1 MAYKM
6 ILNKEKFLKT
16 EFGGGLQ
23 ECIAAWDMYLT
34 KLSGLNYQPSG
45 EYAEMRKG
53 ATWCQAQWE
62 VYKAAMKQFYS
73 IEYNFTR
80 TDNYYGVCTEDET
93 DWLFKCY
100 RSERQYYR
108 VFLKEPTCVSGP
120 FTAAKIAK
128 LDEESDADLFGIF
141 TADEYK
147 ATFGLEVAMQL

>member
-16 EFGGGLQ
+16 EFGTGLQ

-80 TDNYYGVCTEDET
+80 TDNYYGVCIMAFVLRT
-93 DWLFKCY
+93 K
-100 RSERQYYR
+100 
-108 VFLKEPTCVSGP
+108 PTGSLSVIIPNGS
-120 FTAAKIAK
+120 II
-128 LDEESDADLFGIF
+128 ESF
-141 TADEYK
+141 
-147 ATFGLEVAMQL
+147 

>member
-16 EFGGGLQ
+16 EFGTGLQ

-100 RSERQYYR
+100 HSERQYYR
-108 VFLKEPTCVSGP
+108 VFFERAYLRKRSFYRRENC
-120 FTAAKIAK
+120 
-128 LDEESDADLFGIF
+128 
-141 TADEYK
+141 K
-147 ATFGLEVAMQL
+147 AGRGKRCGFIRSIYRG

>member
-1 MAYKM
+1 
-6 ILNKEKFLKT
+6 
-16 EFGGGLQ
+16 
-23 ECIAAWDMYLT
+23 
-34 KLSGLNYQPSG
+34 
-45 EYAEMRKG
+45 MRKG

-80 TDNYYGVCTEDET
+80 LIIIMAFVTEDET

-128 LDEESDADLFGIF
+128 MDEESDADLFGVF

-147 ATFGLEVAMQL
+147 TTFGLEVAMQL